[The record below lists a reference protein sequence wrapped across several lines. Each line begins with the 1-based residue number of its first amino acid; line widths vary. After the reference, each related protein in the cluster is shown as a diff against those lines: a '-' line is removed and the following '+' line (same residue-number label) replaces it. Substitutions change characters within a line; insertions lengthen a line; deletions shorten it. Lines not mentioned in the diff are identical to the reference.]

1 MPSIIEV
8 SPEMLTVLGAAA
20 FPADRLPPESVA
32 IAFSGLAPGRI
43 PTVEYVGSPVAAGI
57 PDADLVFYV
66 ARSACERLF
75 ATRPDRAM
83 TWHLPCGLAAIAR
96 SIVDC
101 EGDCAARDTLRLARS
116 IELLCQFHAAYA
128 QGLTLLPAEPSGS
141 LTEMDVAR
149 VAAARRTIDRHWNR
163 KLTIPALAKSCGLN
177 RDKLTRGFVQIYGL
191 TISQALSERRLEE
204 ARRMLIDSD
213 LPVATI
219 GYRCSYLN
227 NAAFSRAFSR
237 RFGVAP
243 TAMRRIEMA
252 A

>member
-8 SPEMLTVLGAAA
+8 SSEMLTILGQVTV
-20 FPADRLPPESVA
+20 PADRLPPDPVA
-32 IAFSGLAPGRI
+32 IAFSGLAPGHI
-43 PTVEYVGSPVAAGI
+43 PTVEYRDRVSAVEFPV
-57 PDADLVFYV
+57 ADLVFYV

-75 ATRPDRAM
+75 ATRPDRS
-83 TWHLPCGLAAIAR
+83 TIWHLPSGLAAMAL
-96 SIVDC
+96 SIIDC

-128 QGLTLLPAEPSGS
+128 DGLTLLPAEPSGS
-141 LTEMDVAR
+141 LSEMDVAR
-149 VAAARRTIDRHWNR
+149 VAAARRTIDRHWDR

-177 RDKLTRGFVQIYGL
+177 RDKLTRGFAQIYGL

-243 TAMRRIEMA
+243 TAMRRMEIA